1 MSSLNCIQCL
11 VPQPRW
17 ALCRDL
23 IVVLWP
29 VLWQRPQRQ
38 CQRMPGFAPLIG
50 ENDLQSGPLGFQRNG
65 GCEDDTTTEIWTRMI
80 TSTESAEIT
89 RVYNQHTLHTCGKY
103 SSIHQNQ
110 YKWSIQ
116 YLFQFI
122 ICLSPYIIFEIII
135 INNFY

>member
-89 RVYNQHTLHTCGKY
+89 RVYNQHTLHTCGKIQLN
-103 SSIHQNQ
+103 SSE
-110 YKWSIQ
+110 SIQ
-116 YLFQFI
+116 MVYTIFVSVHYLSFTLYHFWN
-122 ICLSPYIIFEIII
+122 Y
-135 INNFY
+135 YY